1 MSTTLTLHLTPA
13 LLQEITGSSTG
24 TGGTGTQNGT
34 WAYLW
39 DNQPPAD
46 ATISPLLPGATTN
59 FTPLITAGQLTSNV
73 TLGADGDYD
82 VVVNLT
88 DSATPTVQSGTVYLI
103 VQSEDPSSHHDLTTL
118 IGGTEGNIQPNV
130 EAWNYGYAQF
140 EFTLEKGRPIRVT

>member
-46 ATISPLLPGATTN
+46 ATVSPLLPGATTN

-103 VQSEDPSSHHDLTTL
+103 VQSEGMSWLS
-118 IGGTEGNIQPNV
+118 
-130 EAWNYGYAQF
+130 
-140 EFTLEKGRPIRVT
+140 